1 MQVAADTPVTFGGS
15 GAFGP
20 VRGVRARR
28 IYEAVACDVPQGTA
42 SVGKKKG
49 ETMDV
54 LSVLKS
60 KMDDVSLQKL
70 TGLENKDVNAFV
82 ARAIELCEP
91 DKVWVG
97 DDSPEDAAYCRQLAI
112 DNKEE
117 LPLKIPGHTAHFDSY
132 YDQGRNPEVTK
143 YLVPRNE
150 TLDPKLKQIDRDEGF
165 SEIEGLQR
173 GAYKGR
179 TMLVRFFCLGST
191 NSVFAIPCLQITDS
205 AYVCHSE
212 DMLYR
217 PGYEEFKRQSAQG
230 DFEFFQFR
238 HCTGE
243 VTERMTCKD
252 NEHNR
257 VYIDYTRNAVYS
269 VNTQYAGNT
278 VGLKKLSLRLAIRK
292 ADREGWLAEHM
303 FIMRANGPGGRK
315 TYLCGAYPSACG
327 KTSTAMI
334 PGENIVGDDLAYFR
348 VIDGEFRTANVE
360 AGIFGIIQDV
370 NAEGDPVIWNVLH
383 RKGEVIFGNVL
394 VKDGTPYWLGMDEE
408 IPKEGMNYVSV
419 DWKEGMK
426 GPDGGA
432 TTPSHKNA
440 RYTVRMSD
448 LENQD
453 PDWDNPAGLPVGG
466 IIYGGRDSDTNVP
479 VREAYS
485 WEHGICTMG
494 AMLESETTAATTGAQ
509 GVRKWNVMS
518 NMDFLSMSVGK
529 YLQNNLD
536 FAKDIKRPKVFGTNY
551 FLRKGG
557 KYLNGMLDKSVW
569 VKWIELRAHNEAE
582 ALDAGYG
589 LIPKYEDLQRLF
601 QQVLNRDYSEQDYEE
616 QFMIRIPELL
626 AKLDRMEKI
635 YATVQDTPTA
645 LKTELAAQRQ
655 RLEALKAG
663 KGDYVS
669 PREL

>member
-1 MQVAADTPVTFGGS
+1 
-15 GAFGP
+15 
-20 VRGVRARR
+20 
-28 IYEAVACDVPQGTA
+28 
-42 SVGKKKG
+42 
-49 ETMDV
+49 MDIQ
-54 LSVLKS
+54 SVLKG
-60 KMDDVSLQKL
+60 KMDKASLQKL
-70 TGLENKDVNAFV
+70 NALKNQDVNAFV
-82 ARAIELCEP
+82 ARAIELCTP
-91 DKVWVG
+91 DRVWVG
-97 DDSPEDAAYCRQLAI
+97 TDADEDAAYCRQLAI

-117 LPLKIPGHTAHFDSY
+117 IPLPTAGHTVHFDGY

-143 YLVPRNE
+143 YLVPKGE
-150 TLDPKLKQIDRDEGF
+150 TLDPKLKQLERQQGL
-165 SEIEGLQR
+165 SEMEQLQR

-179 TMLVRFFCLGST
+179 TMLVRFFCLGPV

-205 AYVCHSE
+205 AYVVHSE

-217 PGYEEFKRQSAQG
+217 KGYEEFKRQSACG
-230 DFEFFQFR
+230 PFEFFKFR

-252 NEHNR
+252 HEHNR
-257 VYIDYTRNAVYS
+257 VYIDYVDNAVYS

-303 FIMRANGPGGRK
+303 FIMRANGPEGRK

-348 VIDGEFRTANVE
+348 VINGEFRTANVE

-370 NAEGDPVIWNVLH
+370 TAHSDPVIWNVLH
-383 RKGEVIFGNVL
+383 NEGEVIFGNVL
-394 VKDGTPYWLGMDEE
+394 VHNGRPYWLGMGED
-408 IPKEGMNYVSV
+408 IPDTGMNHVSTT
-419 DWKEGMK
+419 WTRGMI
-426 GPDGGA
+426 GPDGEE

-440 RYTVRMSD
+440 RYTVRLNNLD
-448 LENQD
+448 NRD

-466 IIYGGRDSDTNVP
+466 IIYGGRESDTDVP
-479 VREAYS
+479 VREAYT

-529 YLQNNLD
+529 YLRNNLE
-536 FAKDIKRPKVFGTNY
+536 FAKHLKRPKVFGTNY
-551 FLRKGG
+551 FLRKDG
-557 KYLNGMLDKSVW
+557 KYLNGMLDKAVW
-569 VKWIELRAHNEAE
+569 VKWMELRIHGEAE
-582 ALDAGYG
+582 ALDAACG
-589 LIPKYEDLQRLF
+589 LIPKYDDLQRLF
-601 QQVLNRDYSEQDYEE
+601 QQVLSMDYTERNYVE
-616 QFMIRIPELL
+616 QFTIRIPELL

-635 YATVQDTPTA
+635 YATVADTP
-645 LKTELAAQRQ
+645 KVMKDEMAAQRQ
-655 RLEALKAG
+655 RLEALRAA
-663 KGDYVS
+663 KGDHIS
-669 PREL
+669 PFNL

>member
-1 MQVAADTPVTFGGS
+1 MDTQS
-15 GAFGP
+15 
-20 VRGVRARR
+20 
-28 IYEAVACDVPQGTA
+28 I
-42 SVGKKKG
+42 
-49 ETMDV
+49 
-54 LSVLKS
+54 LKS
-60 KMDDVSLQKL
+60 KMDEVSLSRLLALKN
-70 TGLENKDVNAFV
+70 EEANAFV

-91 DKVWVG
+91 DRVWVG
-97 DDSPEDAAYCRQLAI
+97 TDSAEDAAYCRQLAI

-117 LPLKIPGHTAHFDSY
+117 LPLSVPGHTVHFDSY

-143 YLVPRNE
+143 YLVPKNE
-150 TLDPKLKQIDRDEGF
+150 TLDPKLKQIDRDQGF
-165 SEIEGLQR
+165 AEIENLQR

-179 TMLVRFFCLGST
+179 TMLVRFFCLGPV

-205 AYVCHSE
+205 AYVVHSE

-217 PGYEEFKRQSAQG
+217 KGYEEFKRQSACG
-230 DFEFFQFR
+230 PFEFFKFR

-252 NEHNR
+252 IEHSR
-257 VYIDYTRNAVYS
+257 VYMDYTHNTVYS

-303 FIMRANGPGGRK
+303 FIMGAHGPGGRK

-327 KTSTAMI
+327 KTATAMI
-334 PGENIVGDDLAYFR
+334 PGDTIVGDDLAYFR
-348 VIDGEFRTANVE
+348 VIDGQFRAVNIE

-370 NAEGDPVIWNVLH
+370 NAKGDPVIWDVLH
-383 RKGEVIFGNVL
+383 RPGEVIFGNVL
-394 VKDGTPYWLGMDEE
+394 IKDGKPYWLGMGEA
-408 IPKEGMNYVSV
+408 IPNRGTNYVST
-419 DWKEGMK
+419 DWTEGTK
-426 GPDGGA
+426 GPDGEE

-440 RYTVRMSD
+440 RYTVRMQD
-448 LENQD
+448 LKNKD
-453 PDWDNPAGLPVGG
+453 PEWDNPNGLPVGG

-529 YLQNNLD
+529 YLRNNLE
-536 FAKDIKRPKVFGTNY
+536 FAAGLKRPKVFGTNY
-551 FLRKGG
+551 FLKKDG
-557 KYLNGMLDKSVW
+557 KYLNGMLDKAVW
-569 VKWIELRAHNEAE
+569 VKWMELRIHGDVE

-589 LIPKYEDLQRLF
+589 LIPKYDDLKRLF
-601 QQVLNRDYSEQDYEE
+601 KEVRNEEYTEKDYVD
-616 QFMIRIPELL
+616 QFTIRIPKVL
-626 AKLDRMEKI
+626 ATLDRMAKI
-635 YATVQDTPTA
+635 YDTVADTPKA
-645 LKTELAAQRQ
+645 MRDEMAAQRQ
-655 RLEALKAG
+655 RLEALKAA
-663 KGDYVS
+663 KGEYIS
-669 PREL
+669 PLDL